1 MIRNKLSDLL
11 GQRQM
16 KISRLSL
23 LTGIAR
29 STLTPIYFN
38 QTEMI
43 KIETINKI
51 CMALNISVNDFFESV
66 NFDIDFIYDE
76 DANEEINNYI
86 ASDEAVI
93 TGYNIDIGVLCEI
106 KELNVKHIFEM
117 KFVASK
123 ETIIDDNVFFSD
135 SNFGGD
141 GKWHDQDSKI
151 IYELDFGS
159 DFGGEEN
166 KQLFFDYLNRMSVGM
181 QLTFE
186 NKMNEFIRTIL
197 IKKFKDDNSNSNNF
211 VPKQQ
216 FEKLFKKAEIIIS
229 DLYI

>member
-93 TGYNIDIGVLCEI
+93 TSYNIDVGALCEI
-106 KELNVKHIFEM
+106 KESNVKHIFEI
-117 KFVASK
+117 KFVALK

-141 GKWHDQDSKI
+141 GKWHDQESKI
-151 IYELDFGS
+151 IYEIDFGP
-159 DFGGEEN
+159 DFSGEEN
-166 KQLFFDYLNRMSVGM
+166 KELFFDYLNRMSVGM
-181 QLTFE
+181 QLTLE
-186 NKMNEFIRTIL
+186 NKINEFIRTIL

-216 FEKLFKKAEIIIS
+216 YEKLFKKAKITIS

>member
-51 CMALNISVNDFFESV
+51 CMALNINVNDFFESV

-76 DANEEINNYI
+76 DTNEEINNYV
-86 ASDEAVI
+86 ASENGVI
-93 TGYNIDIGVLCEI
+93 TRYNINVGALCEI
-106 KELNVKHIFEM
+106 KELNVKHIFEV
-117 KFVASK
+117 KFNATK
-123 ETIIDDNVFFSD
+123 NTIIDDNVIYSD
-135 SNFGGD
+135 KNYGGD
-141 GKWHDQDSKI
+141 GKWQEQESKI
-151 IYELDFGS
+151 IYELDFGDDYS
-159 DFGGEEN
+159 AKEN
-166 KQLFFDYLNRMSVGM
+166 KSLFFHYVNQMSVGM
-181 QLTFE
+181 QLTLE
-186 NKMNEFIRTIL
+186 NKIIEFVRDIL
-197 IKKFKDDNSNSNNF
+197 IQKFKDDDSNSDSF
-211 VPKQQ
+211 IPKQKLD
-216 FEKLFKKAEIIIS
+216 KLFKKATISIS
-229 DLYI
+229 DFYI